1 MGGLEVNFQHVADVV
16 MVLAVIAVAFEVALT
31 PIFQWRIFARYCEGK
46 GVKTPIT
53 VVLAIFL
60 LYHYDI
66 DLFQEIIAS
75 LGKETQSTFLG
86 RVITGLLVAG
96 GSDAVFSL
104 FTKMGIRRPD
114 LRKKKAED
122 EQKKKQAGAASPTSD
137 GQ

>member
-1 MGGLEVNFQHVADVV
+1 MGGLQVNFQHVADVV

-53 VVLAIFL
+53 VILAIFL

-114 LRKKKAED
+114 LLKKKADD
-122 EQKKKQAGAASPTSD
+122 EQKKRQAGATTSTT
-137 GQ
+137 GG